1 MASLIHNNVMLDP
14 WLGNLATTHTYKMM
28 LVTSGYSASKSH
40 SKRNQV
46 TNEVTGTGYTA
57 GGQIIVPTFAVSNT
71 TNRLVITIPAATWP
85 ASTITARGAEVYRAR
100 GGAAS
105 ADELLCYVDFLQDIV
120 TNNQPFEAPQSTLT
134 QQN

>member
-14 WLGNLATTHTYKMM
+14 WLGNLATTHIYKMM
-28 LVTSGYSASKSH
+28 LVASAYTPSKAY

-57 GGQIIVPTFAVSNT
+57 GGKIIVPTFTVSNT
-71 TNRLVITIPAATWP
+71 TNRLTITIPEATWP

-105 ADELLCYVDFLQDIV
+105 DDELVCYIDFLRDIV
-120 TNNQPFEAPQSTLT
+120 TSNEEFQAPQSTLT